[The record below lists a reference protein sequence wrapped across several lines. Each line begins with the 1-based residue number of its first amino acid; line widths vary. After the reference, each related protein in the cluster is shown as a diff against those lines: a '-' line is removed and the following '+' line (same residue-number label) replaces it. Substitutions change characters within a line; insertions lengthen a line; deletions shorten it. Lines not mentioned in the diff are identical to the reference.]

1 MFVDFSF
8 GLEKAM
14 NVLIAYYL
22 TLSLVRC
29 DALFFTLI
37 RGNKVKKLILAMTGT
52 EDFLDKMRFD

>member
-1 MFVDFSF
+1 
-8 GLEKAM
+8 M

-22 TLSLVRC
+22 TSSLVRC